1 MLGRELTRR
10 LAQAAFLAV
19 ATLGL
24 AACNGGFEGESERIN
39 RGVKDDV
46 RGTRDFLRDRGITID
61 TRLPER

>member
-1 MLGRELTRR
+1 MIVTKLGRRIAPV
-10 LAQAAFLAV
+10 LALAALV
-19 ATLGL
+19 LGL
-24 AACNGGFEGESERIN
+24 AACNGGFESEGERIN

>member
-1 MLGRELTRR
+1 MIVTKLGRRVVPL
-10 LAQAAFLAV
+10 LALAATAI
-19 ATLGL
+19 GL
-24 AACNGGFEGESERIN
+24 AACNGGFESEGERIN

>member
-1 MLGRELTRR
+1 MLGRERTRR

-24 AACNGGFEGESERIN
+24 AACNGGLEGEGERIN

>member
-10 LAQAAFLAV
+10 VAQAAFLAV
-19 ATLGL
+19 ALLGP
-24 AACNGGFEGESERIN
+24 AACNGAFEGEGERIN

>member
-1 MLGRELTRR
+1 MIVTKLGRRMAPV
-10 LAQAAFLAV
+10 LALAALAF
-19 ATLGL
+19 GL
-24 AACNGGFEGESERIN
+24 AACNGGFESEGERIN

>member
-1 MLGRELTRR
+1 MLGRKLTRR

-24 AACNGGFEGESERIN
+24 AGCNGGLETEGERVN

-61 TRLPER
+61 TRIPDR

>member
-24 AACNGGFEGESERIN
+24 AACNGGLEGERVN

>member
-10 LAQAAFLAV
+10 LARAAVLAV

-24 AACNGGFEGESERIN
+24 AACNGGIESEGERVN

-46 RGTRDFLRDRGITID
+46 RGMRDFLNTRGITID

>member
-1 MLGRELTRR
+1 MLGRKLTRR
-10 LAQAAFLAV
+10 LAQAALLAV

-24 AACNGGFEGESERIN
+24 AACNGGLETEGERVN

-61 TRLPER
+61 TRIPDR

>member
-1 MLGRELTRR
+1 MIVTKLGRRIAPV
-10 LAQAAFLAV
+10 LALAALVF
-19 ATLGL
+19 GL
-24 AACNGGFEGESERIN
+24 AACNGGFESEGERIN